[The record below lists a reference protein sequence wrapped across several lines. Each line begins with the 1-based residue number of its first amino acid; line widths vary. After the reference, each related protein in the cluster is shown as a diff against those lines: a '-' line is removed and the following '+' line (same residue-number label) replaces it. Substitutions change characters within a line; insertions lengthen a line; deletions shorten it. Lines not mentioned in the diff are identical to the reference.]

1 MKKLCSKA
9 PPRLAFP
16 LSHMQWSGSVW
27 NPEHSALRCP
37 ESHAPSSKSPQLMAI
52 KGLIQRRKGE
62 SYTERMRCPAR
73 LPLGFCGKGGSVR
86 PIREVAVLASVCESG
101 ENFLVI

>member
-27 NPEHSALRCP
+27 NLEYSALRCP
-37 ESHAPSSKSPQLMAI
+37 ESHTPSSKSPQVVAI
-52 KGLIQRRKGE
+52 KGLIQRRRGE
-62 SYTERMRCPAR
+62 GYTERMRCPER
-73 LPLGFCGKGGSVR
+73 PPLGSVGKAG
-86 PIREVAVLASVCESG
+86 P
-101 ENFLVI
+101 